1 MMVARDEKVLRMNR
15 ETRLERDETIVVVDR
30 SRRRRNMI
38 LAALVGVVVLALA
51 WFFFTRSDEQAPAAA
66 AAKSGA
72 AEGPRGGG
80 QVPTVT
86 VVVPGRSQVASIITA
101 SGTLAARR
109 DQPIGAA
116 GQGGRVNS
124 VLVDAGTW
132 VRAGQVL
139 ATVDRSVQVQTTA
152 QLAAA
157 VEAARASAALA
168 QNEYDRSAALVD
180 RGFVSRADLDRK
192 RAARDQAQAQ
202 VRVAQAQLGATRAGV
217 GLLDIRAP
225 TSGLVLERN
234 LEVGQVIGPGSQ
246 NLFRLARGGEMEMRA
261 QLSQQDLAAVRVGM
275 PASVTPIG
283 STTSVTGAIWQVS
296 PVIDPATRQ
305 GEVRIAIPY
314 SAGIRPGGFAEAR
327 VSAGATTAPLLP
339 QSAVLA
345 DEDGNYVYVVNQ
357 RNEAER
363 RAVRVGAVDDSGVSI
378 LSGLN
383 GQEVVVVSAGPFL
396 NPGQKVNPKRQ
407 AAAN

>member
-1 MMVARDEKVLRMNR
+1 MNR
-15 ETRLERDETIVVVDR
+15 ETRLERDETIVVVDG
-30 SRRRRNMI
+30 SRRRRNVI
-38 LAALVGVVVLALA
+38 LAIVVAVLAIALA
-51 WFFFTRSDEQAPAAA
+51 YYFFSRSNDSAPAAGGEA
-66 AAKSGA
+66 AAAG
-72 AEGPRGGG
+72 EGRRGG

-86 VVVPGRSQVASIITA
+86 VIVPGRSQVASIITA
-101 SGTLAARR
+101 SGALAARR
-109 DQPIGAA
+109 DQPVGAA
-116 GQGGRVNS
+116 GQGGRVTA

-139 ATVDRSVQVQTTA
+139 ATVDRSVQAQTSS

-157 VEAARASAALA
+157 VESARASAALA
-168 QNEYDRSAALVD
+168 QNEYDRSAALVG
-180 RGFVSRADLDRK
+180 RGFVSKADLDRK
-192 RAARDQAQAQ
+192 RSARDQAQAQ
-202 VRVAQAQLGATRAGV
+202 VRVAQAQLGATRAGI

-225 TSGLVLERN
+225 SAGLILQRN
-234 LEVGQVIGPGSQ
+234 LEVGQVIGAGSQ
-246 NLFRLARGGEMEMRA
+246 GLFRLARGGEMEMRA

-283 STTSVTGAIWQVS
+283 ATSNVTGSIWQVS
-296 PVIDPATRQ
+296 PIIDPASRQ

-327 VSAGATTAPLLP
+327 ISAGATTAPLLP

-345 DEDGNYVYVVNQ
+345 DDEGNYVYVVNA

-363 RAVRVGAVDDSGVSI
+363 RVVKVGAVDASGVSI

-383 GQEVVVVSAGPFL
+383 GQEMVVVSAGPFL
-396 NPGQKVNPKRQ
+396 NPGQKIKPIRQ

>member
-1 MMVARDEKVLRMNR
+1 MNR
-15 ETRLERDETIVVVDR
+15 ETRLERDETIVVVDG
-30 SRRRRNMI
+30 SRRRRNLI
-38 LAALVGVVVLALA
+38 LAALVGVLVLGLA
-51 WFFFTRSDEQAPAAA
+51 WYFLSRPSEQAAPGKAAA
-66 AAKSGA
+66 AG
-72 AEGPRGGG
+72 EGRRGG

-101 SGTLAARR
+101 SGSLAARR

-116 GQGGRVNS
+116 GQGGRVTA

-168 QNEYDRSAALVD
+168 QNEYQRSAALVD
-180 RGFVSRADLDRK
+180 RGFVSKADLDRK

-225 TSGLVLERN
+225 SAGLILQRN

-246 NLFRLARGGEMEMRA
+246 GLFRLARGGEMEMRA

-283 STTSVTGAIWQVS
+283 STTSVSGSIWQVS
-296 PVIDPATRQ
+296 PVIDPASRQ

-314 SAGIRPGGFAEAR
+314 GPGIRPGGFAEAR
-327 VSAGATTAPLLP
+327 ISAGATTTPLLP

-345 DEDGNYVYVVNQ
+345 DNDGNYVYVVNNK
-357 RNEAER
+357 NEAER
-363 RAVRVGAVDDSGVSI
+363 RAVKVGAVDDSGVSI
-378 LSGLN
+378 LAGLS